1 MNVTFCRIS
10 PKNFSYYYYGFTSY
24 LFRKKNSLFLP
35 QGWRFPKFSNKTD
48 LLRFK
53 CLTTPTNVCQSR
65 IISIKAEIFKQN
77 WYYCDL
83 NAKWLQMS
91 IKVELYL
98 SKPKFCQNFQGWVG
112 PPHSRNLKK
121 KLVLLRFK
129 CSRTP
134 IFQTKLVLLRFKC

>member
-83 NAKWLQMS
+83 NAKRLQMS

-98 SKPKFCQNFQGWVG
+98 SKPKFSGLSA
-112 PPHSRNLKK
+112 PPHSRNFQT
-121 KLVLLRFK
+121 KLILLRFK

-134 IFQTKLVLLRFKC
+134 IVYQSRIISIKA

>member
-83 NAKWLQMS
+83 NAKRLQMS

-98 SKPKFCQNFQGWVG
+98 SKSNFRGTTTNEVIKN
-112 PPHSRNLKK
+112 S
-121 KLVLLRFK
+121 K
-129 CSRTP
+129 CLSQ
-134 IFQTKLVLLRFKC
+134 IFIKPQYSNKNWYHCDLSAKNSKYQS